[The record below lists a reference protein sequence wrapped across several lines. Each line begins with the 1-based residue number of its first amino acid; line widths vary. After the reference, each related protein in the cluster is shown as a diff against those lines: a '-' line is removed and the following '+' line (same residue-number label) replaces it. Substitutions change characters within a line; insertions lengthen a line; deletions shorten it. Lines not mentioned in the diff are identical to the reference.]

1 MIRVIIIKVGKS
13 ERDSDLQFTK
23 PFMSH
28 STLKRYVQ
36 KLLTV
41 LLKDQSSEELFPIK
55 SPWLVRGRQ
64 AKTDDIVTFFEWQV
78 CSSTVLGTS
87 I

>member
-1 MIRVIIIKVGKS
+1 MIRVIIIKLGKS

-28 STLKRYVQ
+28 KRYVQ

-64 AKTDDIVTFFEWQV
+64 AKTDDIVTFSEWQV